1 MGRRSVVL
9 LAAAG
14 LALLLYASRPATLF
28 VPLGPTAAAALR
40 RPDAAPGV
48 HAWTPRLNPLG
59 PAKMALMDR
68 KAEAVSGDAVRE
80 REVDEGLAGLFGRDQ
95 KKHDPYNTEQMKQKR
110 KEEQAMFDNLLR
122 LKEKLEA
129 ELPFMFIQELDSS
142 HFASDV
148 VFKEPHLPPIR
159 GRGNYQLFL
168 RGLKDSGNLIFEEPQ
183 LKVVRAT
190 MHADDGLVKVRWKIS
205 GNYKSPF
212 KLFQDSM
219 GCFDGI
225 SYYNVAGSSGLV
237 SVHQVD
243 YNIPILPPVLKSQ
256 DALSWLDTAFAGV
269 PTVPACNTV
278 HSDHIPSPES

>member
-1 MGRRSVVL
+1 
-9 LAAAG
+9 
-14 LALLLYASRPATLF
+14 
-28 VPLGPTAAAALR
+28 
-40 RPDAAPGV
+40 
-48 HAWTPRLNPLG
+48 
-59 PAKMALMDR
+59 
-68 KAEAVSGDAVRE
+68 
-80 REVDEGLAGLFGRDQ
+80 
-95 KKHDPYNTEQMKQKR
+95 
-110 KEEQAMFDNLLR
+110 MFDNLLR

-168 RGLKDSGNLIFEEPQ
+168 RGLKDSANLIFEEPQ

-190 MHADDGLVKVRWKIS
+190 MHAEDGLVKVRWKIS

-269 PTVPACNTV
+269 PSVPACNTV
-278 HSDHIPSPES
+278 RSDHIPSPES